1 MTATQNTLLQTVDE
15 ALNQTPATNRSMQS
29 QQSLRY
35 SVAEAMQRY
44 FDDFVQAS
52 LQYNHSK

>member
-44 FDDFVQAS
+44 FDD
-52 LQYNHSK
+52 LDD